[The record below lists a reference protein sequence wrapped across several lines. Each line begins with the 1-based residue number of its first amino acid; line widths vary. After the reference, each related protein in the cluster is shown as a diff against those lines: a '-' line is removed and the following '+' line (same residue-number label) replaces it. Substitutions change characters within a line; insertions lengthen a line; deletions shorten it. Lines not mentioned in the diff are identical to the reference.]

1 MSAKFSEHS
10 TELSADIISKTA
22 PLRADILATQDLG
35 KIHYNAISTK
45 LTEHYSGLAADMEAM
60 RAQISNTYVLQ
71 QRVESCLRA
80 PTSPGR
86 RKPALMGKFEGS
98 IGDEFDTP
106 IPQVRNSRGRTGIN
120 GGRIQNRAVYSA
132 NAAFMEVQSDIEN
145 VIDSNESL
153 QDL

>member
-120 GGRIQNRAVYSA
+120 RAVYSA